1 MQIKKLI
8 KKLDEYSD
16 YLIFAIAT
24 AGMFGSLYF
33 SEVLKYPPCLLC
45 WWQRILM
52 YPLVVIFAVGIL
64 RKDRAS
70 VYYGLPLVVIGLPM
84 AFYQT
89 LLQWGILKEE
99 AINCTLTSNVSC
111 GDANFNLL
119 GFINIPFLSFV
130 AFLIIFVLMLLR
142 IYLLRKAKPSS

>member
-1 MQIKKLI
+1 MQIKKLL

-64 RKDRAS
+64 RKDRAAT
-70 VYYGLPLVVIGLPM
+70 YYGLPLVVIGLPM

-89 LLQWGILKEE
+89 LLQWGIVKEE
-99 AINCTLTSNVSC
+99 VINCTLTSNVSC
-111 GDANFNLL
+111 GDANFNIL

-130 AFLIIFVLMLLR
+130 AFLVIFILMVLR
-142 IYLLRKAKPSS
+142 IYLLKKSSPKN